1 MNKISNYF
9 SRSED
14 NTKVKMTLAET
25 GVVNSN
31 TRASLQAGVVRVQG
45 EGMVK
50 DGQQRRVGDMNET
63 KKTFSTVKPKKN
75 EVKKKIE
82 QFTKISKDSDN
93 CLIGSG
99 RCATHNTKVMRVM
112 VKKRVSVQYKDGS
125 VGWQMCEGTTLSCPA
140 VNPGHSTGSC
150 DVLSEVEAGVTNKR
164 ARVYSENWTGESEPG
179 ANYDVMK

>member
-1 MNKISNYF
+1 
-9 SRSED
+9 
-14 NTKVKMTLAET
+14 MTLAET

-112 VKKRVSVQYKDGS
+112 VKKLGEILRFENLAKPRFCIDSTY
-125 VGWQMCEGTTLSCPA
+125 ENSC
-140 VNPGHSTGSC
+140 NS
-150 DVLSEVEAGVTNKR
+150 LNF
-164 ARVYSENWTGESEPG
+164 
-179 ANYDVMK
+179 